1 MATKD
6 NSRLEREIQELG
18 DRLTQE
24 QAQELRE
31 MSKMDSWMVRSI
43 LLDTDSTFQEAKET
57 WENGGLA

>member
-6 NSRLEREIQELG
+6 NSQLEREIQELG

-31 MSKMDSWMVRSI
+31 MSKADSWMVRSI

-57 WENGGLA
+57 WENSGLA

>member
-6 NSRLEREIQELG
+6 NSQLEREIQELG
-18 DRLTQE
+18 DHLTQE

-31 MSKMDSWMVRSI
+31 MSKADSWMVRSI

-57 WENGGLA
+57 WENSGLA